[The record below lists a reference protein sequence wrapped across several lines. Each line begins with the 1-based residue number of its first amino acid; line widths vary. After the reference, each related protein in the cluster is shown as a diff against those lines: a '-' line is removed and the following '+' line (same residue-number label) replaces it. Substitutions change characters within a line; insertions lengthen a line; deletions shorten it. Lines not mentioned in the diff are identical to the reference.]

1 MSIFSR
7 TDTQMQDPKAAGRPR
22 SLFRWG
28 AGIGGLLFF
37 LVAVQLLKSATGEM
51 TPTLERVLPRLV
63 RDDLS
68 ALGTSWLAAYLLLNG
83 SVVAALALT
92 LYNASLLT
100 TSQLV
105 LMVFGSR
112 LGAAGIVL
120 LVGVLD
126 FFHHRRLTVRKA
138 SELGVIAFLVTH
150 TIGLPATAIGALWT
164 HTRPLGW
171 VPHEAGEMAGH
182 LHMPHVIDW
191 LAATVVAHA
200 GPLLSVLAAMGLLLG
215 GLRLLGRVFDE
226 VDFEQIRERYRRY
239 FSSRWVAFGVGL
251 GLTALTTSIA
261 FSLGVIVPIYNRG
274 YLRHREVI
282 PYMFG
287 ANIGTLLD
295 TVVVSLFVE
304 VAGGVE
310 AVLLVAAVT
319 ALVTLPALVAL
330 KRYQML
336 IDVVLNRLLDSRR
349 AFLLFLGSLGL
360 GPLALVGVG
369 WWLAG

>member
-1 MSIFSR
+1 
-7 TDTQMQDPKAAGRPR
+7 MQQRNAVGR
-22 SLFRWG
+22 LQYLLRWG
-28 AGIGGLLFF
+28 AGIGGLLLF

-51 TPTLERVLPRLV
+51 TPTLEQVLPRLV

-126 FFHHRRLTVRKA
+126 FFHHRRLTVRRA
-138 SELGVIAFLVTH
+138 SELGVLAFLVTH
-150 TIGLPATAIGALWT
+150 TIGLPATAIGAFWGRM
-164 HTRPLGW
+164 RPLGW
-171 VPHEAGEMAGH
+171 VPHETDALARH
-182 LHMPHVIDW
+182 LDMPQAIDW
-191 LAATVVAHA
+191 LATTIVAQA
-200 GPLLSVLAAMGLLLG
+200 GPLLSVLVAMGLLLG
-215 GLRLLGRVFDE
+215 SLRLLGRAFEE

-239 FSSRWVAFGVGL
+239 FASRWIAFGVGL

-261 FSLGVIVPIYNRG
+261 FSLGIIVPIYNRG
-274 YLRHREVI
+274 VLRYREVI
-282 PYMFG
+282 PYILG

-304 VAGGVE
+304 VAGGM
-310 AVLLVAAVT
+310 AAVMLVVGLT

-330 KRYQML
+330 ELYRGL
-336 IDVVLNRLLDSRR
+336 IEGVLDRLLGSRG
-349 AFLLFLGSLGL
+349 AFLLFLGSLVL

-369 WWLAG
+369 WGLAG

>member
-1 MSIFSR
+1 MHE
-7 TDTQMQDPKAAGRPR
+7 QNAGGQQLRP
-22 SLFRWG
+22 LFRWG
-28 AGIGGLLFF
+28 AGIGGLLLF

-138 SELGVIAFLVTH
+138 SELGVLAFLVTH
-150 TIGLPATAIGALWT
+150 TIGLPATAIGALWVR
-164 HTRPLGW
+164 TRPLGW
-171 VPHEAGEMAGH
+171 MPHEAGELAGH
-182 LHMPHVIDW
+182 LRMPHVIDW
-191 LAATVVAHA
+191 LATTIVAHA
-200 GPLLSVLAAMGLLLG
+200 GPLLSVLVAMGLLLG
-215 GLRLLGRVFDE
+215 SLRLLGRVFDA
-226 VDFEQIRERYRRY
+226 VDFEQVRERYRRY
-239 FSSRWVAFGVGL
+239 FASRWVAFGVGL

-282 PYMFG
+282 PYIFG

-295 TVVVSLFVE
+295 TVVVALFVE
-304 VAGGVE
+304 VAGGM
-310 AVLLVAAVT
+310 ASVLLVMGMT
-319 ALVTLPALVAL
+319 ALVTLPALVAIE
-330 KRYQML
+330 RYRRL
-336 IDVVLNRLLDSRR
+336 IDGVLERLLASRR

-360 GPLALVGVG
+360 GPLALVGMG
-369 WWLAG
+369 WYLAG